1 MTVKVYDSEGLNFVM
16 KNTRALEIVKHI
28 LHSVG
33 INYIV
38 IDTTHAAD
46 ECIADYI
53 VLIDR

>member
-1 MTVKVYDSEGLNFVM
+1 MTVKVYDSEGLNFTM
-16 KNTRALEIVKHI
+16 KNLRALDIVKHL

-38 IDTTHAAD
+38 IDTTHGAD
-46 ECIADYI
+46 KYSADYI

>member
-1 MTVKVYDSEGLNFVM
+1 MTVKVYDSEGLNFTM
-16 KNTRALEIVKHI
+16 KNSRALDIVKHL

-38 IDTTHAAD
+38 IDTTHGAD
-46 ECIADYI
+46 EYIADYI

>member
-1 MTVKVYDSEGLNFVM
+1 MTVKVYDSEGLNFEM
-16 KNTRALEIVKHI
+16 KNSRALEIVKHI

-38 IDTTHAAD
+38 IDTTHAAS